1 MFNSND
7 VNHEFNPIARLVTT
21 DDKNDD
27 TMMMPL
33 FRLPTWTISI
43 NAGRYLCNCA
53 LFHALMLQNKYAANV
68 AAVFIHIVDP
78 SKEIEQTIILHN
90 HHDNNKTHTVAKK
103 QIMYNPT
110 IITQVQAVGAL
121 VHKLLIL
128 LSQR

>member
-1 MFNSND
+1 
-7 VNHEFNPIARLVTT
+7 
-21 DDKNDD
+21 
-27 TMMMPL
+27 
-33 FRLPTWTISI
+33 
-43 NAGRYLCNCA
+43 
-53 LFHALMLQNKYAANV
+53 MLQNKYAANV